1 MGTIAE
7 NLVQVRNRI
16 AVAAQRAGRDPAEVT
31 LVAVTKTI
39 PPARIQEAIAEGVT
53 ILGENRVQE
62 AKAKIAILGRTP
74 VQWHL
79 IGHLQRNKVKYIFD
93 LFTLIHS
100 VDSLALA
107 QAINQQGVKRNQV
120 MPVLLQVNIAG
131 EATKSGIP
139 PEEAAGVLK
148 DMARLPSIA
157 VRGLMTIPPLEAE
170 PEASRLYFRRLRL
183 LREEIEKMGIEGID
197 LRELSMGMS
206 NDFEVAIEEGAT
218 LVRIGSAI
226 FGPREKEGIRK

>member
-7 NLVQVRNRI
+7 NLVRVRNRI

-39 PPARIQEAIAEGVT
+39 SPARIQEAIAEGVT

-62 AKAKIAILGRTP
+62 AKEKVAILGRTNI
-74 VQWHL
+74 QWHL

-107 QAINQQGVKRNQV
+107 QAINQQGMKRNQV

-139 PEEAAGVLK
+139 PEEAAGLLK

-170 PEASRLYFRRLRL
+170 PEASRPYFRRLRL
-183 LREEIEKMGIEGID
+183 LREEIEKMGIEGIA

-226 FGPREKEGIRK
+226 FGPREK

>member
-7 NLVQVRNRI
+7 NLVRVRNRI
-16 AVAAQRAGRDPAEVT
+16 AVAAQRAGRDSAEVT

-39 PPARIQEAIAEGVT
+39 PPARIQEAIAEGIT

-62 AKAKIAILGRTP
+62 AKEKVAILGRTNI
-74 VQWHL
+74 QWHL

-107 QAINQQGVKRNQV
+107 QAINQQGMKRNQV

-139 PEEAAGVLK
+139 PEEAAGLLK

-170 PEASRLYFRRLRL
+170 PEASRPYFRRLRL

-226 FGPREKEGIRK
+226 FGPREK